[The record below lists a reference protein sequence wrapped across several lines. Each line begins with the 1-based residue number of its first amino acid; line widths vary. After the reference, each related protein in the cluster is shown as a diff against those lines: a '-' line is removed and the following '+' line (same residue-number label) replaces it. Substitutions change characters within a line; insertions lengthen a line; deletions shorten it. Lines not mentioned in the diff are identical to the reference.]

1 MKNIIDLSGKWK
13 LFMDSTLSVGTPVY
27 DDEITLPDTTSNAR
41 KGELN
46 DERPDGYLTDI
57 YKFEGNAW
65 FSRRI
70 DLSGCEGSYVKLFL
84 ERTRITEVFVDG
96 RSYGVQESLVA
107 PHIYDLSDLVG
118 TGEHELTVRVC
129 NVGYKTKG
137 GHLTSPDTQTNW
149 NGITGRI
156 ELQFFG
162 EKYLENV
169 MIFPDIKAKTVRIT
183 ADLIGGEEAEVS
195 VSADSF
201 NGDVKHH
208 PEPAVFE
215 IKGAKLDCTYSMG
228 DDCLL
233 WSEHHPNL
241 YYLRLDIGGD
251 VYEQVIGMREFS
263 HKDGKFTINGKNT
276 FLRGKHDGMI
286 FPKTAYAPT
295 DLEEWLRILE
305 ISKSYGI
312 NHYRYH
318 TCCPPEAAFLAA
330 DMLGIYMEPQLPF
343 WGTITTPEDEK
354 HDQAEQDFLVSEGF
368 AMLRAFGNHPSY
380 CMMSLGN
387 ELWGSKEILN
397 NILGRYKAFDN
408 RHLYTQGS
416 NNFQWFPNVVENDD
430 FFVGVRLAND
440 RLIRG
445 SYAMCDAPLGHIQT
459 DKPST
464 LHDYDSVIR
473 PDKTAHSTEASADG
487 TVQIQY
493 GTTMKIVKASEADA
507 DFIPEVPI
515 VTHEIGQFETY
526 PDYDEIKKYT
536 GSLKP
541 RNLEIFRERLRQKGL
556 LHLAKDYFECSGQL
570 AVACYKEELEAALRS
585 KLLAGF
591 QVLDIQD
598 FTGQGTALV
607 GILDAFMDSKGL
619 ISPEKW
625 RGFCNDAVL
634 LARFDDYVL
643 EENSTFAAKIQIC
656 SFREGFEGGT
666 LIWKLSG
673 AETVLDAGSEPCTLG
688 DKNYLDI
695 TDITAVMPAVD
706 KIRYL
711 TLSLS
716 VKGTDIANE
725 YELTVVPETRNA
737 ELDRVYLFREVGAEA
752 DKLLSQGKTVLIVP
766 ELSSIEDSSVE
777 GMYCQDFW
785 CYPMFR
791 TISDMM
797 KKPRPVGTMG
807 LLINTEHPAL
817 SGFASKK
824 YSTPQWFEIV
834 QSSRAVILD
843 DRKEK
848 IDVIVRTI
856 DNVERNHSLSLLY
869 EYERNGGKVV
879 VCACDI
885 EKLAESPEGRAF
897 VKSVFDYCR
906 N

>member
-1 MKNIIDLSGKWK
+1 MKKIIDLSGKWK
-13 LFMDSTLSVGTPVY
+13 LFMDSTFTVTEPTY
-27 DDEITLPDTTSNAR
+27 FDEITLPDTTSNAR

-65 FSRRI
+65 FSRRV
-70 DLSGCEGSYVKLFL
+70 DLSECEGTTVKLFL
-84 ERTRITEVFVDG
+84 ERTRITELFVDG
-96 RSYGVQESLVA
+96 KSYGVQESLVA
-107 PHIYDLSDLVG
+107 PHIYDLSDLIG
-118 TGEHELTVRVC
+118 TGEHELAVRVC

-156 ELQFFG
+156 ELQCFG
-162 EKYLENV
+162 ENYLDNV
-169 MIFPDIKAKTVRIT
+169 MIFPNVSDKTLRIT
-183 ADLIGGEEAEVS
+183 ADLIGGDNASVS

-208 PEPAVFE
+208 PEPMAFE
-215 IKGAKLDCTYSMG
+215 ITSSKLDCTYPMG

-233 WSEHHPNL
+233 WSEHYPNL
-241 YYLRLDIGGD
+241 YYLRLDIDGD
-251 VYEQVIGMREFS
+251 VYEQVIGMRDFS
-263 HKDGKFTINGKNT
+263 QKDGKFTINGKNT

-286 FPKTAYAPT
+286 FPKTGYAPT

-343 WGTITTPEDEK
+343 WGTITTPDDEK
-354 HDQAEQDFLVSEGF
+354 HDQAEQDFLIEEGF
-368 AMLRAFGNHPSY
+368 NMLRSFGNHPSY

-397 NILGRYKAFDN
+397 DILGRYKAFDN

-416 NNFQWFPNVVENDD
+416 NNFQWFPNVLENDD

-464 LHDYDSVIR
+464 LHDYDSVIK
-473 PDKTAHSTEASADG
+473 PAQKSHETEASEDG

-493 GTTMKIVKASEADA
+493 GTTMKTVKASEADA

-526 PDYDEIKKYT
+526 PDYDEMKKYT
-536 GSLKP
+536 GPLKP
-541 RNLEIFRERLRQKGL
+541 RNFEIFRERLRQKGL
-556 LHLAKDYFECSGQL
+556 LPLAKDYFECSGKL
-570 AVACYKEELEAALRS
+570 AAACYKEELEAAFRS

-625 RGFCNDAVL
+625 KGFCNDAVL

-643 EENSTFAAKIQIC
+643 EEKSTFSAKIQIC
-656 SFREGFEGGT
+656 SFRDGFEGGD
-666 LIWKLSG
+666 LVWKLSDG
-673 AETVLDAGSEPCTLG
+673 ENIISEGRKSFALGGS
-688 DKNYLDI
+688 NYLDI
-695 TDITAVMPAVD
+695 ADISVQLPAAD
-706 KIRYL
+706 KITYL

-716 VKGTDIANE
+716 VENTDISNE
-725 YELTVVPETRNA
+725 YELTVVPITESA
-737 ELDRVYLFREVGAEA
+737 ELDGVYLFREVDAEA

-766 ELSSIEDSSVE
+766 DLKAIEEMSVE

-797 KKPRPVGTMG
+797 KKPRPIGTMG
-807 LLINTEHPAL
+807 LLIDTEHPAL
-817 SGFASKK
+817 SGFGSKK

-834 QSSRAVILD
+834 QNSRAVILD
-843 DRKEK
+843 DRKED
-848 IDVIVRTI
+848 INVIVRTI

-897 VKSVFDYCR
+897 VKSVFDHCR